1 MKQSSGGPGIHL
13 AGADGLRAVA
23 CLGVIFHHLAQLLNM
38 NLQPPAI
45 QDIQSFL
52 LMGNAGVSVFFV
64 LSGYLLALPFW
75 RGYLEQGDFPQMKH
89 YILRRAAR
97 IVPGYYTVLILC
109 IALVLILGIPSESFW
124 LRSLAGLTFTSG
136 FHYVTFFPSEING
149 PLWSISF
156 EVFSYLLLPLCMLGL
171 FRLFGKRRS
180 FKGAMGYWVGVL
192 LVLLAVNQ
200 VIHVLLTPGPDMRS
214 WDFGLIGGAKY
225 WMPNYNPVGFFGH
238 FAIGIIASGVVC
250 RLQSTERT
258 ASLRKRGGF
267 DVLGGLFLLGAV
279 VLIWAARHQPEFS
292 WSIQHQP
299 YLFPW
304 FALLVAGFLAT
315 APYSRWLPAIVDNGF
330 FRYTAKISFGLYIW
344 HNLIMTLA
352 NKYWIADMHYFGIW
366 EVGRWV
372 WIVLGV
378 LAASYIAATL
388 SYYLIE
394 KPVLDRAHLAG
405 KRLPKPASEGAK
417 NTNA

>member
-1 MKQSSGGPGIHL
+1 MKQPSAGPGTHL

-38 NLQPPAI
+38 NVQTPAV
-45 QDIQSFL
+45 QSIQSFL

-75 RGYLEQGDFPQMKH
+75 RRYLEQGNFPPMKH
-89 YILRRAAR
+89 YVLRRAAR
-97 IVPGYYTVLILC
+97 IAPGYYTALLLC
-109 IALVLILGIPSESFW
+109 ILLVLILGIPSESFW

-136 FHYVTFFPSEING
+136 FHYITFFPSEING

-180 FKGAMGYWVGVL
+180 FKRAIGYWAGVML
-192 LVLLAVNQ
+192 LLLAVNQ
-200 VIHVLLTPGPDMRS
+200 MIHAVLTPGPDMRS
-214 WDFGLIGGAKY
+214 WDFGMIGGAKY

-238 FAIGIIASGVVC
+238 FAIGIIASGAVC
-250 RLQSTERT
+250 RLQSAERT
-258 ASLRKRGGF
+258 ESLRKRGRF
-267 DVLGGLFLLGAV
+267 DWLGGLFLLGAV
-279 VLIWAARHQPEFS
+279 VLLWAARHQPEFS

-299 YLFPW
+299 FLFPW

-315 APYSRWLPAIVDNGF
+315 APFSRWLPVIVDNGF

-352 NKYWIADMHYFGIW
+352 NKYWLADMRYFGIW
-366 EVGRWV
+366 EVGRWA
-372 WIVLGV
+372 WIAAGV
-378 LAASYIAATL
+378 LAASYLVATL

-405 KRLPKPASEGAK
+405 KSLPKPVSDGAK
-417 NTNA
+417 NINA

>member
-1 MKQSSGGPGIHL
+1 MKQSSAGPGLHL
-13 AGADGLRAVA
+13 GGADGLRAMA

-38 NLQPPAI
+38 NLQTPVI
-45 QDIQSFL
+45 QSLQSFL

-75 RGYLEQGDFPQMKH
+75 RGYLGQKDFPQMRH

-97 IVPGYYTVLILC
+97 IVPGYYTALLLSIL
-109 IALVLILGIPSESFW
+109 LVLLLGIPSESFW

-136 FHYVTFFPSEING
+136 FHYITFFPSEING

-171 FRLFGKRRS
+171 FRLFGKHRS
-180 FKGAMGYWVGVL
+180 FTKAMVYWAGVL
-192 LVLLAVNQ
+192 LVLLVVNQ
-200 VIHVLLTPGPDMRS
+200 GIHVLLTPDSMFRS
-214 WDFGLIGGAKY
+214 WDYGMIGGAKF

-238 FAIGIIASGVVC
+238 FAMGIIASGVVC
-250 RLQSTERT
+250 HLQGAEQTQ
-258 ASLRKRGGF
+258 SLRKRGGF
-267 DVLGGLFLLGAV
+267 DLFGAYFLIGAV
-279 VLIWAARHQPEFS
+279 ALLWIARNQPEFS
-292 WSIQHQP
+292 WSIQNQP

-315 APYSRWLPAIVDNGF
+315 APYSRWLSAVVDNGF

-344 HNLIMTLA
+344 HNMIMTLVGS
-352 NKYWIADMHYFGIW
+352 YWITDMHYFGIH
-366 EVGRWV
+366 EIGRWM

-378 LAASYIAATL
+378 LITSYVVASL
-388 SYYLIE
+388 SYYFIE
-394 KPVLDRAHLAG
+394 KPVLDLAHRIG
-405 KRLPKPASEGAK
+405 KKSLKSQAEGV
-417 NTNA
+417 TNINA